1 MADMNELLEK
11 YFKGETSL
19 QEENLL
25 KMYFRSG
32 QVKAGHEIY
41 RSMFDA
47 FEEESQVVMPA
58 PKRKVIDLKQPKLKR
73 IGWQSI
79 SISGIAATVLLA
91 FWFFR
96 TEPVDADYAVI
107 HGKRINNA
115 AYAQQMAIAKMEK
128 VNGILVKTMK
138 PMQNIQKIKNSL
150 EPINKIS
157 DVRIDLENIQDK
169 LNFK

>member
-25 KMYFRSG
+25 KLYFRSG

-79 SISGIAATVLLA
+79 SISGIAAIVLLA
-91 FWFFR
+91 FWFSAPNLSMPIMQLF
-96 TEPVDADYAVI
+96 TV
-107 HGKRINNA
+107 NA
-115 AYAQQMAIAKMEK
+115 STTPLMHSKW
-128 VNGILVKTMK
+128 L
-138 PMQNIQKIKNSL
+138 
-150 EPINKIS
+150 
-157 DVRIDLENIQDK
+157 
-169 LNFK
+169 

>member
-1 MADMNELLEK
+1 MNELLEK

-19 QEENLL
+19 QEEELL
-25 KMYFRSG
+25 KMYFKSG
-32 QVKAGHEIY
+32 KVEAGHEIY
-41 RSMFDA
+41 KPMFNV
-47 FEEESQVVMPA
+47 FEEESQVVMPD
-58 PKRKVIDLKQPKLKR
+58 PKRKELDLKQPDKLKR

-91 FWFFR
+91 FWLFR
-96 TEPVDADYAVI
+96 NEPVDADYAVI

-128 VNGILVKTMK
+128 VNGILAKSMK
-138 PMQNIQKIKNSL
+138 PMQNIQKVKNSL

-157 DVRIDLENIQDK
+157 DVRIDIENIQNK

>member
-1 MADMNELLEK
+1 MAK
-11 YFKGETSL
+11 YFNFGYCGNS
-19 QEENLL
+19 
-25 KMYFRSG
+25 F
-32 QVKAGHEIY
+32 
-41 RSMFDA
+41 
-47 FEEESQVVMPA
+47 
-58 PKRKVIDLKQPKLKR
+58 
-73 IGWQSI
+73 IGI
-79 SISGIAATVLLA
+79 LV
-91 FWFFR
+91 FR